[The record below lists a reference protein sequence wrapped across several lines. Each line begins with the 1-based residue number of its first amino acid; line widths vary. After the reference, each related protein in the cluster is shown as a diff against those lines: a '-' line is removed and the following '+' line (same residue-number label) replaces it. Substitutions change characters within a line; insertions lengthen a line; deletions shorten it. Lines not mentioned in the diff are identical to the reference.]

1 MYFFS
6 SNKSKHLKHRMRTI
20 LFVKY
25 VYVYFMTLF
34 ILRPS
39 FVAIT
44 FYVTLF
50 FSFSRSLAFVSFS
63 FFLSFERK
71 SICFAVD
78 NAFFSFALYFSFLV
92 CVFESVCIKA
102 DPWIQLIHLHLHVVK
117 TIGLRFEFRF
127 QGMQR
132 QTNEEQT
139 LNDLKQSIQYV
150 VFSLPNS
157 LFEPQPSFI
166 QASSILLGLLSIL
179 EHSKGW
185 PK

>member
-1 MYFFS
+1 M
-6 SNKSKHLKHRMRTI
+6 
-20 LFVKY
+20 
-25 VYVYFMTLF
+25 F
-34 ILRPS
+34 ILWRCSFCVQALLPS
-39 FVAIT
+39 RFMW
-44 FYVTLF
+44 L
-50 FSFSRSLAFVSFS
+50 SFSLFLVLS
-63 FFLSFERK
+63 LSFLFR
-71 SICFAVD
+71 
-78 NAFFSFALYFSFLV
+78 FFFHSNENQFVLLLIMRFSALRYISRFL
-92 CVFESVCIKA
+92 CVFFESVCIKA
-102 DPWIQLIHLHLHVVK
+102 DPWIQLIYLHLHVVK